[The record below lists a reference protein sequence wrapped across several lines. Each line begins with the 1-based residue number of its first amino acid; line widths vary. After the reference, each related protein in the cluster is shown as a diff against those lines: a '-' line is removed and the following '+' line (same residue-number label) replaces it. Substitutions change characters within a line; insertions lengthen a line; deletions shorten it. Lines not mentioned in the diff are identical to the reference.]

1 MGLNQPWFISLA
13 DSLVISSSA
22 VEPWKTWFELQAHLH
37 VYVYLKKKK
46 NASLDFSSGPVVKN
60 LPSNAENAGSIFGWR
75 AKIPHAEEQLI
86 PHISTTEPMQSRACL
101 LQLRP
106 DIAKKIYIY
115 IYT

>member
-1 MGLNQPWFISLA
+1 MQLSLEKRGLNYKPTYMYMYI
-13 DSLVISSSA
+13 
-22 VEPWKTWFELQAHLH
+22 
-37 VYVYLKKKK
+37 KKKK

-106 DIAKKIYIY
+106 DIAKKI
-115 IYT
+115 